1 MLILT
6 RRIGEVVMVGDEIKV
21 VVVGAV
27 GTQVRLGIE
36 APREVAVH
44 REEIYEKVKRE
55 EGRRAAPQGTET
67 PDAPSEDALLAKIR
81 ALDPERRTEVAS
93 YIDDLLR
100 ERNR

>member
-27 GTQVRLGIE
+27 GTQVRLGID
-36 APREVAVH
+36 APRDVAVH

-55 EGRRAAPQGTET
+55 EERRLG
-67 PDAPSEDALLAKIR
+67 PDEPPSEQALAEKIR
-81 ALDPERRTEVAS
+81 ALEPGLRAQVWS
-93 YIDDLLR
+93 YIDELIKDQDH
-100 ERNR
+100 